1 MQFQCSG
8 CCCNL
13 ANNCHNRATPTSQ
26 LRAYYL
32 KGQRTQ
38 LAKHRLSGFAPTPP
52 PFGVQIAFNCSLLP
66 RKRLQLHNPSSFPF
80 LLFWFYTRPLH
91 AITRFNR
98 PCPSYTAHSPNNKGV
113 RRPLP
118 SSHLQKPLLYPKLV
132 LYTPQSSAFFSMVWH
147 SFLACVCAFK
157 KFVALATPL

>member
-1 MQFQCSG
+1 MGAVYKYKCVCVCGLRLARKSVFDMQFQCSG
-8 CCCNL
+8 CWCNL
-13 ANNCHNRATPTSQ
+13 ANNCHNRTTTTSQ

-98 PCPSYTAHSPNNKGV
+98 PCPLIP
-113 RRPLP
+113 PIP
-118 SSHLQKPLLYPKLV
+118 E
-132 LYTPQSSAFFSMVWH
+132 
-147 SFLACVCAFK
+147 
-157 KFVALATPL
+157 